1 MVPGCVQ
8 RLARPSKNAEFSQG
22 ALGPG
27 DGVVVHP
34 HVGSGWET
42 AVEGAFFFKQTKD
55 RKQLNLSNKLKE
67 ITSKVNRE

>member
-55 RKQLNLSNKLKE
+55 NTDQTRKTLNE
-67 ITSKVNRE
+67 ENRIIKKIK